1 MDSPPTALPV
11 TIARSNIMLMNCMH
25 YLPYVN
31 TNTFRC
37 LVLIAAV
44 IALPACD
51 SGEPTAGG
59 DEKWLDAPDA
69 LDNFLIAVN
78 KKTVVSDSSG
88 TSCESIIG
96 DIRESLIIN
105 PGATGVQMIV
115 SACSDAGMK
124 FGKAIRCKLGRLQ
137 VKCQ

>member
-1 MDSPPTALPV
+1 
-11 TIARSNIMLMNCMH
+11 MH
-25 YLPYVN
+25 YLRHVN

-59 DEKWLDAPDA
+59 GEKWLDATDA
-69 LDNFLIAVN
+69 LDNFLIAAN
-78 KKTVVSDSSG
+78 KKTLGSGPSG

-105 PGATGVQMIV
+105 PGASGVQMIV
-115 SACSDAGMK
+115 SACSEAGLK
-124 FGKAIRCKLGRLQ
+124 FGKAIRCKLGQLQ